1 MPYKRILW
9 AGLAAGVLCHMLQGF
24 AAFLFFDRL
33 YLQNAELAR
42 DAGRIVGLAYL
53 VVNLGVGI
61 VIAALTWYL
70 HKVWTGNDWQ
80 VGMKTGIIIWAASS
94 PVFILKRQIILSLS
108 QWLLL
113 EIVTDLV
120 IYAFIGAVAGLLI
133 GRGAAE
139 PHQEAT

>member
-1 MPYKRILW
+1 M
-9 AGLAAGVLCHMLQGF
+9 AAGVLCHMLQGF

-42 DAGRIVGLAYL
+42 DAGRMVGLAYL

-70 HKVWTGNDWQ
+70 HKVWTGDDWQ

-113 EIVTDLV
+113 EIVTDLI

>member
-1 MPYKRILW
+1 MPYKRIFW

-33 YLQNAELAR
+33 YLQNAELVR

-53 VVNLGVGI
+53 VVNLAVGI
-61 VIAALTWYL
+61 VIAHLAWYL

-113 EIVTDLV
+113 EIVTDLI

-139 PHQEAT
+139 PNQEAT

>member
-1 MPYKRILW
+1 M
-9 AGLAAGVLCHMLQGF
+9 QGF

-33 YLQNAELAR
+33 YLQNAELVR
-42 DAGRIVGLAYL
+42 DAGRIVGVAYL
-53 VVNLGVGI
+53 VVNLAVGI
-61 VIAALTWYL
+61 VIAYLAWYL

-94 PVFILKRQIILSLS
+94 PVYILKRQIILSLS

-120 IYAFIGAVAGLLI
+120 VYAIIGAVAGLLI

-139 PHQEAT
+139 PSQEAA